1 MECVAIQI
9 LIDTNLLKI
18 PSGIKFVQRDENY
31 KLLKNDY
38 YASHK
43 QY

>member
-1 MECVAIQI
+1 MECVAI

-18 PSGIKFVQRDENY
+18 PKFVQRDENY
-31 KLLKNDY
+31 

-43 QY
+43 QYQNNFILECM